1 MEKILTIEQIFKPGN
16 TIQLS
21 FSEYLGQIRSFSG
34 VVNNFSEDGLLI
46 STGVKD
52 LGELPV
58 ESQEIII
65 QYENPE
71 GTQYLFNTYRI
82 TKIKKDVST
91 LICAKPWKMNS
102 SMQYRYLGPQVEAPW
117 KIHSTSLRRYF
128 RMKTDFPFFYMLDEI
143 IHVGRVMD
151 LSLSGLFAV
160 VYPDPRLIL
169 QSILIFQIQL
179 PQMTPIELKGEIVR
193 SQTIE
198 NTKMGIALNF
208 IDVPMDKR
216 QILAS
221 SIQEL
226 Q

>member
-1 MEKILTIEQIFKPGN
+1 MENILSIERIFKPGN
-16 TIQLS
+16 TIQLI
-21 FSEYLGQIRSFSG
+21 FSEYLGQIQSFTA

-52 LGELPV
+52 INELPD

-65 QYENPE
+65 QYESPE
-71 GTQYLFNTYRI
+71 GTKYLFNTYRI

-128 RMKTDFPFFYMLDEI
+128 RMKTDFPFFYTLDEI
-143 IHVGRVMD
+143 IHVGRVID

-169 QSILIFQIQL
+169 QSILTFQIQL
-179 PQMTPIELKGEIVR
+179 PQMSLIELNGEIVR

-208 IDVPMDKR
+208 IDVPVEKR
-216 QILAS
+216 QIIAG
-221 SIQEL
+221 SIQDL
-226 Q
+226 

>member
-1 MEKILTIEQIFKPGN
+1 MENILTVEQIFKPGN
-16 TIQLS
+16 TIQLI
-21 FSEYLGQIRSFSG
+21 FSEYLGQIQSFTA

-46 STGVKD
+46 SAGVKD
-52 LGELPV
+52 IDKLPD
-58 ESQEIII
+58 EGQDIII
-65 QYENPE
+65 QYESPE

-82 TKIKKDVST
+82 TKIKQDVLT
-91 LICAKPWKMNS
+91 LISAKPWKMNS

-128 RMKTDFPFFYMLDEI
+128 RMKTDFPFFYMMDEI
-143 IHVGRVMD
+143 IHVGRVKD

-169 QSILIFQIQL
+169 QSRLTFQIQL

-208 IDVPMDKR
+208 IDVSVEKR
-216 QILAS
+216 QIIAS

>member
-1 MEKILTIEQIFKPGN
+1 MENILSIEQIFKPGN
-16 TIQLS
+16 TIQLI
-21 FSEYLGQIRSFSG
+21 FSEYLGQIQSFTA

-52 LGELPV
+52 IDELPD

-65 QYENPE
+65 QYESPE
-71 GTQYLFNTYRI
+71 GTKYLFNTYRI

-102 SMQYRYLGPQVEAPW
+102 SMQYRYLGPQVEVPW

-128 RMKTDFPFFYMLDEI
+128 RMKTDFSFFYTLDEI
-143 IHVGRVMD
+143 IHVGRVID

-169 QSILIFQIQL
+169 QSILTFQIQL
-179 PQMTPIELKGEIVR
+179 PQMTLIELNGEIVR

-208 IDVPMDKR
+208 IDVPVEKR
-216 QILAS
+216 QIIAG
-221 SIQEL
+221 SIQDL
-226 Q
+226 